1 LIIPVGDTIGG
12 VLYSRVLAVA
22 LLGAMTAIAG
32 SCGSN
37 GSSGGASS
45 CQTACNRCG
54 SDLCVDCAATSARLR
69 NEFENAVYACVL
81 QGNDASCDTVWTNC
95 IVQAEGQ
102 LTPRPADTTYRDA
115 CLAKKSDCDASGAG
129 FADDNCLLSPILEE
143 ALVAQA
149 QQCLSETCANIG
161 ACFRPLFN

>member
-1 LIIPVGDTIGG
+1 MRGVVG
-12 VLYSRVLAVA
+12 VLQPRVLAVA
-22 LLGAMTAIAG
+22 LLVGMPFVGG

-45 CQTACNRCG
+45 CQAACNRCG

-69 NEFENAVYACVL
+69 NEFEDAVYACVL
-81 QGNDASCDTVWTNC
+81 QGSDASCDTIWTNC
-95 IVQAEGQ
+95 IVAAEGK

-115 CLAKKSDCDASGAG
+115 CLAKKSDCDASGMG
-129 FADDNCLLSPILEE
+129 FADDDCLLSPILEE

-149 QQCLSETCANIG
+149 QQCLSQTCANIG
-161 ACFRPLFN
+161 GCFMPLFN